1 MNMCQV
7 PLWSVKLHAACIMM
21 ARHYI
26 NWMGND
32 LSVDFPAGCWLWG
45 YTQPL
50 QRFSSH
56 LVTCLLFSGS
66 KLNLRLTRFHFS
78 VPSSVFLVVY
88 VRPLSSPFPPPS
100 CGLGISLVGVK
111 LLLGL
116 YSKTS
121 FFHSQLSWHI
131 VMEGYSR
138 LREFLM

>member
-1 MNMCQV
+1 MHIFVNALGILMLCEKV
-7 PLWSVKLHAACIMM
+7 VTGWGLICLLIFLLDA
-21 ARHYI
+21 
-26 NWMGND
+26 D
-32 LSVDFPAGCWLWG
+32 CWLWG